1 MKRIILAS
9 NNQHKIKEF
18 KEILQDVEIKSLDD
32 IGFTEEIEEDGNTFE
47 ENALIKTHAIQK
59 YLKEQGKEEIVV
71 ADDSGLCCN
80 ALDGAPGI
88 HSARY
93 AGDHNYQANR
103 DKLRKELKGK
113 DRSAY
118 FNCCIAIEY
127 PDGTHKTFE
136 GRTEGEIIDEERGD
150 TSFGFDSI
158 FLSKDLNKTFGEAT
172 AEEKNGVSHRRRAIE
187 KLKEVL

>member
-80 ALDGAPGI
+80 ALDGVPGI

-127 PDGTHKTFE
+127 PDGTYKTFE